1 MSERRSLDE
10 RLDAQLAALP
20 REAVPRR
27 DLWPDV
33 AARITTGADQ
43 RADDV
48 WPRWWLSGWTQL
60 AAACLL
66 VVVTAVVTYQLTRPD
81 PTALGTVAAQG
92 PLDVPVVTL
101 LPATPA
107 SFGQGAVLGAE
118 YVEARSVLARTFEQR
133 LAELSPATRSQVER
147 NLADIQRA
155 SAELAA
161 ALDQHPASPLLQDL
175 LVSTY
180 QEELDLFSQINQMT
194 ATTMMRNDL

>member
-1 MSERRSLDE
+1 MTERLNLDD
-10 RLDAQLAALP
+10 RLDAQLDALP
-20 REAVPRR
+20 RELLPER

-33 AARITTGADQ
+33 AARITTGTVQAADP
-43 RADDV
+43 A
-48 WPRWWLSGWTQL
+48 WPRWWLSGWSQL

-66 VVVTAVVTYQLTRPD
+66 VVVTAAVTYEWTRPD
-81 PTALGTVAAQG
+81 PSPTARRAPQ
-92 PLDVPVVTL
+92 PFDVPLVTV

-107 SFGQGAVLGAE
+107 SFGQEAVLGAE

-133 LAELSPATRSQVER
+133 LAELPPATRSQVER

-161 ALDQHPASPLLQDL
+161 ALDEHPASSLLQDL

-180 QEELDLFSQINQMT
+180 QEELELFSQINQMT